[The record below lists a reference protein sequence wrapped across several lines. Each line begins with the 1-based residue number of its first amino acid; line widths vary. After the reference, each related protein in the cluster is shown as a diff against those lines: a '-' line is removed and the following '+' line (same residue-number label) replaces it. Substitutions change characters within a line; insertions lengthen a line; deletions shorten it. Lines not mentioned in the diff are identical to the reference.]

1 VGKRLTLR
9 ERFEQKVDRSSA
21 DGCHLF
27 QAGAQTRSGHR
38 MIWNQGRMHLAHRIA
53 WELER
58 GPIPEGICVLHR
70 CDNPPCVRVD
80 HLFLGTV
87 GDNNADRDA
96 KGRQVALRGEEHG
109 SAKLT
114 EEQVA
119 AIRELASADVPQALI
134 ARAVGVSQSHVSLL
148 HRGESR
154 TTEAQRDRL
163 AKVVWPDREAVA
175 AS

>member
-1 VGKRLTLR
+1 
-9 ERFEQKVDRSSA
+9 
-21 DGCHLF
+21 
-27 QAGAQTRSGHR
+27 
-38 MIWNQGRMHLAHRIA
+38 MIWNQGRMHLAHRVA
-53 WELER
+53 WGLER
-58 GPIPEGICVLHR
+58 GPIPEGLCVLHR

-96 KGRQVALRGEEHG
+96 KGRHVALRGEEHG

-114 EEQVA
+114 EAQVA

-134 ARAVGVSQSHVSLL
+134 AQAVGISQSYVSLL

-154 TTEAQRDRL
+154 TAEVQRDRL
-163 AKVVWPDREAVA
+163 AKVIWPDLAGVA
-175 AS
+175 R